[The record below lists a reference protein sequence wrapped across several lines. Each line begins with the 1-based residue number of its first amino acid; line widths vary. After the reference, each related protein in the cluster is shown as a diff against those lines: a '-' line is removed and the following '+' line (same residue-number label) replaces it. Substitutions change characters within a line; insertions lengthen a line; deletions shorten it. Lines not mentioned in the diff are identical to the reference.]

1 MRTSTIKR
9 NTEETK
15 IELSLN
21 LDGKGESKID
31 TGCGFFDHM
40 LTLFSKHSKID
51 LDVTCKGD
59 INVDYHHTVEDI
71 GIVLGKALLEALG
84 DKKGINR
91 YADTILPMD
100 ESLILTAID
109 ISGRSYLGFDVTFP
123 NEKIGDFDTELVEE
137 FFMALT
143 RCAEITL
150 HIKKMAGENSHHI
163 AEGIFKS
170 FARSFNPRVISDTSL
185 TLLSVCLSACIN
197 CR

>member
-21 LDGKGESKID
+21 LDGKGESKIN
-31 TGCGFFDHM
+31 TGCGFLDHM

-71 GIVLGKALLEALG
+71 GIVLGKAILEALG

-100 ESLILTAID
+100 EALILTAID
-109 ISGRSYLGFDVTFP
+109 ISGRSYLGFNVTFSSQ
-123 NEKIGDFDTELVEE
+123 KIGDFDSELVEE
-137 FFMALT
+137 FFMALV
-143 RCAEITL
+143 RSAEITL
-150 HIKKMAGENSHHI
+150 HIKRISGENSHHI

-170 FARSFNPRVISDTSL
+170 FARSLRAAVALDENFKDQLPSTKGVL
-185 TLLSVCLSACIN
+185 
-197 CR
+197 

>member
-21 LDGKGESKID
+21 LDGKGESKIN
-31 TGCGFFDHM
+31 TGCGFLDHM

-71 GIVLGKALLEALG
+71 GIVLGKAILEALG

-100 ESLILTAID
+100 EALILTAID
-109 ISGRSYLGFDVTFP
+109 ISGRSYLGFNVTFSSQ
-123 NEKIGDFDTELVEE
+123 KIGDFDSELVEE
-137 FFMALT
+137 FFMALV
-143 RCAEITL
+143 RSAEITL
-150 HIKKMAGENSHHI
+150 HIKRHVVVMGVNI
-163 AEGIFKS
+163 M
-170 FARSFNPRVISDTSL
+170 RVIR
-185 TLLSVCLSACIN
+185 I
-197 CR
+197 

>member
-109 ISGRSYLGFDVTFP
+109 ISGRSYLGFDVVFP
-123 NEKIGDFDTELVEE
+123 TEKIGDFDTELIEE

-170 FARSFNPRVISDTSL
+170 FARSLRTAIAIDESFKDQLPSTKGVL
-185 TLLSVCLSACIN
+185 
-197 CR
+197 

>member
-51 LDVTCKGD
+51 LEVKCKGD
-59 INVDYHHTVEDI
+59 VNVDYHHTVEDI
-71 GIVLGKALLEALG
+71 GIVLGKAILEALG

-109 ISGRSYLGFDVTFP
+109 VSGRSYLGFDVVFP
-123 NEKIGDFDTELVEE
+123 TEKIGDFDTELVEE

-170 FARSFNPRVISDTSL
+170 FARSLRVAVALDENFKDQLPSTKGVL
-185 TLLSVCLSACIN
+185 
-197 CR
+197 

>member
-15 IELSLN
+15 IELTLN

-59 INVDYHHTVEDI
+59 VNVDYHHTVEDI

-84 DKKGINR
+84 NKKGINR

-123 NEKIGDFDTELVEE
+123 SEKIGDFDTELVEE

-170 FARSFNPRVISDTSL
+170 FARSLREAVALDENFKDQLPSTKGVL
-185 TLLSVCLSACIN
+185 
-197 CR
+197 

>member
-21 LDGKGESKID
+21 LDGKGESKIN

-51 LDVTCKGD
+51 LAVTCKGD
-59 INVDYHHTVEDI
+59 INVDYHHTVEDV

-100 ESLILTAID
+100 ESLVLTALD
-109 ISGRSYLGFDVTFP
+109 ISGRSFLGFDVAFP
-123 NEKIGDFDTELVEE
+123 TQKIGDFDTELVEE

-143 RCAEITL
+143 RCSEITL

-170 FARSFNPRVISDTSL
+170 FARSLRTAVALDENFKDQLPSTQGVL
-185 TLLSVCLSACIN
+185 
-197 CR
+197 

>member
-109 ISGRSYLGFDVTFP
+109 VSGRSYLGFDVVFP
-123 NEKIGDFDTELVEE
+123 TEKIGDFDTELVEE

-170 FARSFNPRVISDTSL
+170 FARSLRTAIAIDENFKDQLPSTKGVL
-185 TLLSVCLSACIN
+185 
-197 CR
+197 

>member
-1 MRTSTIKR
+1 MRTSTITR

-15 IELSLN
+15 INLTLN
-21 LDGKGESKID
+21 LDGKGDSKIS

-100 ESLILTAID
+100 ESLILTALD
-109 ISGRSYLGFDVTFP
+109 VSGRSYLGFDVVFP
-123 NEKIGDFDTELVEE
+123 TEKIGDFDTELVEE

-170 FARSFNPRVISDTSL
+170 FAR
-185 TLLSVCLSACIN
+185 TLRNAVALDENFKDQLPSTKGVL
-197 CR
+197 

>member
-1 MRTSTIKR
+1 MRTSTITR

-15 IELSLN
+15 INLMLN

-51 LDVTCKGD
+51 LDVTCNGD
-59 INVDYHHTVEDI
+59 TNVDYHHTVEDI
-71 GIVLGKALLEALG
+71 GIVLGKAILEALG

-109 ISGRSYLGFDVTFP
+109 ISGRSYLGFDALFP
-123 NEKIGDFDTELVEE
+123 AQKIGDFDTELVEE
-137 FFMALT
+137 FFMALV
-143 RCAEITL
+143 RSAEITL

-170 FARSFNPRVISDTSL
+170 FARSLRVAVALDENFKDQLPSTKGVL
-185 TLLSVCLSACIN
+185 
-197 CR
+197 

>member
-9 NTEETK
+9 NTQETK
-15 IELSLN
+15 INLTLN

-51 LDVTCKGD
+51 LDVTCNGD
-59 INVDYHHTVEDI
+59 TNVDYHHTVEDI
-71 GIVLGKALLEALG
+71 GIVLGKAILEALG

-123 NEKIGDFDTELVEE
+123 SQKIGDFDSELVEE
-137 FFMALT
+137 FFMALV
-143 RCAEITL
+143 RSAEITL

-170 FARSFNPRVISDTSL
+170 FARSLRVAVALDENFKDQLPSTKGVL
-185 TLLSVCLSACIN
+185 
-197 CR
+197 

>member
-15 IELSLN
+15 IELTLN

-31 TGCGFFDHM
+31 TNCGFFDHM

-59 INVDYHHTVEDI
+59 VNVDYHHTVEDI

-123 NEKIGDFDTELVEE
+123 SEKIGDFDTELVEE

-170 FARSFNPRVISDTSL
+170 FARSLREAVALDENFKDQLPSTKGVL
-185 TLLSVCLSACIN
+185 
-197 CR
+197 

>member
-40 LTLFSKHSKID
+40 LTLFAKHSKID

-100 ESLILTAID
+100 EALILTAID
-109 ISGRSYLGFDVTFP
+109 ISGRSYLGFNVTFSSQ
-123 NEKIGDFDTELVEE
+123 KIGDFDSELVEE
-137 FFMALT
+137 FFMALV
-143 RCAEITL
+143 RSAEITL
-150 HIKKMAGENSHHI
+150 HIKKISGENSHHI

-170 FARSFNPRVISDTSL
+170 FARSLRAAVALDENFKDQLPSTKGVL
-185 TLLSVCLSACIN
+185 
-197 CR
+197 

>member
-1 MRTSTIKR
+1 MRTSTIQR

-15 IELSLN
+15 INLTLN

-51 LDVTCKGD
+51 LEVTCKGD
-59 INVDYHHTVEDI
+59 TNVDYHHTVEDV
-71 GIVLGKALLEALG
+71 GIVLGKAILEALG

-100 ESLILTAID
+100 ESLILSAID

-123 NEKIGDFDTELVEE
+123 SQKIGDFDSELVEE
-137 FFMALT
+137 FFMALI
-143 RCAEITL
+143 RSAEITL

-170 FARSFNPRVISDTSL
+170 FARSLRVAV
-185 TLLSVCLSACIN
+185 TLDENFKDQLPSTKGVL
-197 CR
+197 

>member
-15 IELSLN
+15 IELTLN

-51 LDVTCKGD
+51 LEVVCKGD
-59 INVDYHHTVEDI
+59 TNVDYHHTVEDI

-84 DKKGINR
+84 NKKGINR

-123 NEKIGDFDTELVEE
+123 SEKIGDFDTELVEE

-170 FARSFNPRVISDTSL
+170 FARSLREAVALDENFKDQLPSTKGVL
-185 TLLSVCLSACIN
+185 
-197 CR
+197 

>member
-15 IELSLN
+15 IELTLN

-59 INVDYHHTVEDI
+59 VNVDYHHTVEDI

-123 NEKIGDFDTELVEE
+123 SKKIGDFDTELVEE

-170 FARSFNPRVISDTSL
+170 FAR
-185 TLLSVCLSACIN
+185 TLRNAVALDENFKDQLPSTKGVL
-197 CR
+197 

>member
-15 IELSLN
+15 IELTLN

-59 INVDYHHTVEDI
+59 VNVDYHHTVEDI

-123 NEKIGDFDTELVEE
+123 SEKIGDFDTELVEE

-170 FARSFNPRVISDTSL
+170 FARSLRTAV
-185 TLLSVCLSACIN
+185 TLDENFKDQLPSTKGVL
-197 CR
+197 

>member
-1 MRTSTIKR
+1 MRTSTITR

-15 IELSLN
+15 INLTLN

-51 LDVTCKGD
+51 LDVTCNGD
-59 INVDYHHTVEDI
+59 TNVDYHHTVEDV
-71 GIVLGKALLEALG
+71 GIVLGKAVFEALG

-109 ISGRSYLGFDVTFP
+109 ISGRSYLGFDVLFP
-123 NEKIGDFDTELVEE
+123 SQKIGDFDTELVEE
-137 FFMALT
+137 FFMALV
-143 RCAEITL
+143 RSAEITL
-150 HIKKMAGENSHHI
+150 HIKKMVGENSHHI

-170 FARSFNPRVISDTSL
+170 FARSLRVAVALDENFKDQLPSTKGVL
-185 TLLSVCLSACIN
+185 
-197 CR
+197 

>member
-1 MRTSTIKR
+1 MRTSSITR

-15 IELSLN
+15 IKLTLN

-51 LDVTCKGD
+51 LDVTCDGD
-59 INVDYHHTVEDI
+59 TNVDYHHTVEDI
-71 GIVLGKALLEALG
+71 GIVLGKAILEALG

-91 YADTILPMD
+91 YADTTLPMD

-109 ISGRSYLGFDVTFP
+109 ISGRGYLGFDVLFHA
-123 NEKIGDFDTELVEE
+123 EKIGDFDTELVEE

-143 RCAEITL
+143 RSAEITL
-150 HIKKMAGENSHHI
+150 HIKKLAGENAHHI

-170 FARSFNPRVISDTSL
+170 FARTLRVAVALDENFKDQLPSTKGVL
-185 TLLSVCLSACIN
+185 
-197 CR
+197 

>member
-100 ESLILTAID
+100 ESLVLTAID
-109 ISGRSYLGFDVTFP
+109 ISGRSYLGFDVVFP
-123 NEKIGDFDTELVEE
+123 TEKIGDFDTELVEE

-170 FARSFNPRVISDTSL
+170 FARSLRTAVALDENFKDQLPSTKGVL
-185 TLLSVCLSACIN
+185 
-197 CR
+197 

>member
-1 MRTSTIKR
+1 MRTSTITR

-15 IELSLN
+15 INLTLN
-21 LDGKGESKID
+21 LDGKGDSKIS

-59 INVDYHHTVEDI
+59 VNVDYHHTVEDI
-71 GIVLGKALLEALG
+71 GIVFGKAIREALG

-109 ISGRSYLGFDVTFP
+109 ISGRSYLGFDALFP
-123 NEKIGDFDTELVEE
+123 SQKIGDFDSELVEE
-137 FFMALT
+137 FFMALV
-143 RCAEITL
+143 RSAEITL
-150 HIKKMAGENSHHI
+150 HIKKIAGENSHHI

-170 FARSFNPRVISDTSL
+170 FARSLRVAVALDEKFKDELPSTKGVL
-185 TLLSVCLSACIN
+185 
-197 CR
+197 